1 MVFSSPHGIIP
12 IPKGKSAW
20 DWVEDHAVNI
30 PNKPAYICA
39 ITNRR
44 LTFADV
50 HDHARKICA
59 ALAAA
64 GIKKGDVVTLH
75 SFNCVEYPVIFLAL
89 TRLGAVC
96 ATASPM
102 FNEDELADQVKH
114 SESVALITN
123 AKLVDIAVKAATT
136 SEIEMNRV
144 YTIGHADTSVKL
156 MSIEDMLAMDI
167 PFPNLPPVDPEDI
180 VAMPFSSGTTAR
192 PKGVLLTGRAL
203 VAGAIMSSHSEQD
216 MEYTVTVLPFFH
228 IMTMLL
234 FHMAYKIGWGTI
246 VLPKF
251 MPDEY
256 LGAIV
261 KYKVWNV
268 FVAPP
273 IVQFFAKHPIVDKYD
288 LSCLKYIGAGGAP
301 MGTEVEEA
309 VFKRIGAKGYYKNPE
324 ETEKSITEDRF
335 VHTGDV
341 GYIDNDGFIF
351 IVDRVK
357 EMIKYKGHQVAPAE
371 LEDVLHGHPAVVDSC
386 CVRGRDEASGEE
398 IPKAFVVLREGASST
413 AEEIMGFV
421 GEKVA
426 PYKRVRQIEFLDA
439 IPKTMSGKILRR
451 QLQLR
456 ENNRMKAATAS

>member
-75 SFNCVEYPVIFLAL
+75 SFNCVDYPVIFLAL

-167 PFPNLPPVDPEDI
+167 PFPNLPPVDPKT
-180 VAMPFSSGTTAR
+180 SS
-192 PKGVLLTGRAL
+192 PCLSL
-203 VAGAIMSSHSEQD
+203 VVPPLDQ
-216 MEYTVTVLPFFH
+216 
-228 IMTMLL
+228 
-234 FHMAYKIGWGTI
+234 
-246 VLPKF
+246 
-251 MPDEY
+251 
-256 LGAIV
+256 
-261 KYKVWNV
+261 KVY
-268 FVAPP
+268 F
-273 IVQFFAKHPIVDKYD
+273 
-288 LSCLKYIGAGGAP
+288 
-301 MGTEVEEA
+301 
-309 VFKRIGAKGYYKNPE
+309 
-324 ETEKSITEDRF
+324 
-335 VHTGDV
+335 
-341 GYIDNDGFIF
+341 
-351 IVDRVK
+351 
-357 EMIKYKGHQVAPAE
+357 
-371 LEDVLHGHPAVVDSC
+371 
-386 CVRGRDEASGEE
+386 
-398 IPKAFVVLREGASST
+398 
-413 AEEIMGFV
+413 
-421 GEKVA
+421 
-426 PYKRVRQIEFLDA
+426 
-439 IPKTMSGKILRR
+439 
-451 QLQLR
+451 
-456 ENNRMKAATAS
+456 